1 MEISWSGTI
10 CVKGTLE
17 CQMWVRPLQRDC
29 WRKCIDHRLIPSSPS
44 GALTVLHVRVWQAK
58 AEAPEANGEP
68 MDEDA
73 KTAAARKAE
82 AKAEKEA
89 GNAAYKKRQFDEAI
103 QHYDRALELDD
114 GDISYLTNRYLFRLC

>member
-1 MEISWSGTI
+1 M
-10 CVKGTLE
+10 
-17 CQMWVRPLQRDC
+17 
-29 WRKCIDHRLIPSSPS
+29 
-44 GALTVLHVRVWQAK
+44 RVQQAEAK
-58 AEAPEANGEP
+58 APEANGEL

-73 KTAAARKAE
+73 KAASARKAE

-114 GDISYLTNRYLFRLC
+114 GDISYLTNRRV

>member
-1 MEISWSGTI
+1 
-10 CVKGTLE
+10 
-17 CQMWVRPLQRDC
+17 
-29 WRKCIDHRLIPSSPS
+29 
-44 GALTVLHVRVWQAK
+44 
-58 AEAPEANGEP
+58 

-114 GDISYLTNRYLFRLC
+114 GDISYLTNRCMALCRPLNACHGQSVLYLRTLSVPDDVRLCILCVLGMMDVVKTMRLADMTDVQGRICSPPALLKKFCQQL